1 MPHFFFHFREA
12 RELSIDPEG
21 EDLPDQHAA
30 RAEAIIAIRD
40 ILSERLMHD
49 KSLDDCAME
58 ITDEDG
64 CVLDMVDARNV
75 LFQNGRLRVYRDD
88 MGEPAPMSPD

>member
-12 RELSIDPEG
+12 RELSVDPEG

-40 ILSERLMHD
+40 ILSESLMYG

-58 ITDEDG
+58 ITDEEG
-64 CVLDMVDARNV
+64 RVLDMVDARNV
-75 LFQNGRLRVYRDD
+75 LFQSGGLRIYRDD
-88 MGEPAPMSPD
+88 MGESAPMSPD